1 VVGAAPVPYVD
12 DVPLSPASPVVP
24 VSGPSPSRR
33 RPVVFDILTAPVSP
47 RTWVAQIH
55 VVADFWV
62 GLAMFIYVVLAFS
75 LLAAVACTVVL
86 IPVVVWLALIGT
98 RVIGILER
106 YRLWLGLRVWIP
118 DPYPHFAGSF
128 WDRVRQ
134 RFLCDAAWKEL
145 GYAVVLFPLATVG
158 FTATLT
164 VWSVGLALTTL
175 PLTITLMPDRIAR
188 TPWFDVHPGPGLA
201 SATLAGVAALFIAP
215 WVSRGWAALD
225 VFVARN
231 LLGRGV
237 TADLEDRVD
246 VLETSRSWA
255 FEVAEAERRRIER
268 DLHDGAQQRL
278 VALALELGMAREKL
292 DSEPER
298 ARELIDKAHGDA
310 KAAIAELRDL
320 ARGIHPP
327 DLGETG
333 LPGAIPVLAGR
344 CRLPVG
350 VEVSVPRRPAPSI
363 EGIAYFVVSESL
375 TNITKHARATRAG
388 VRVTQQT
395 GWLVVEVADDGVG
408 GAGADGSGSGLR
420 GLADRV
426 AAVDGRFTVSSPV
439 GGPTIIRA
447 ELPCAS

>member
-1 VVGAAPVPYVD
+1 VL
-12 DVPLSPASPVVP
+12 DV
-24 VSGPSPSRR
+24 
-33 RPVVFDILTAPVSP
+33 LTAPVAA

-55 VVADFWV
+55 VFMDFWV
-62 GLAMFIYVVLAFS
+62 GVVVFS
-75 LLAAVACTVVL
+75 AVAVSFALLAATACTVVA
-86 IPVVVWLALIGT
+86 IPVVVWLMLIGA
-98 RVIGILER
+98 RVVGYCER
-106 YRLWLGLRVWIP
+106 WRLWLGLRVWIP
-118 DPYPHFAGSF
+118 DPYPPFTGTW
-128 WDRVRQ
+128 WDRVRR

-145 GYAVVLFPLATVG
+145 GYAIVLFPLATVG

-164 VWSVGLALTTL
+164 AWSASLALATMPLYLWGLPDGIARAGIVEIHPGIGLALATL
-175 PLTITLMPDRIAR
+175 T
-188 TPWFDVHPGPGLA
+188 GLA
-201 SATLAGVAALFIAP
+201 GLFIAP
-215 WVSRGWAALD
+215 WVCRGWAALD

-231 LLGRGV
+231 LLGRGF
-237 TADLEDRVD
+237 TAELEDRVD

-292 DSEPER
+292 EADPAGARRHIDR
-298 ARELIDKAHGDA
+298 AHADA

-333 LPGAIPVLAGR
+333 LPGAIPVLAAR
-344 CRLPVG
+344 SPVPVG
-350 VEVSVPRRPAPSI
+350 VEVSVPRRPVPSI

-375 TNITKHARATRAG
+375 ANVAKHARAARAG
-388 VRVTQQT
+388 VRVVEQ
-395 GWLVVEVADDGVG
+395 GPWLIIEVADDGVG
-408 GAGADGSGSGLR
+408 GAATDGPGSGLR
-420 GLADRV
+420 GLAERV
-426 AAVDGRFTVSSPV
+426 AAVDGRFTVSSPA

>member
-1 VVGAAPVPYVD
+1 V
-12 DVPLSPASPVVP
+12 
-24 VSGPSPSRR
+24 
-33 RPVVFDILTAPVSP
+33 LTAPVSP
-47 RTWVAQIH
+47 RTWAAQIH

-62 GLAMFIYVVLAFS
+62 GLVIFLYVVVAVS
-75 LLAAVACTVVL
+75 LVSAVLCTVVL
-86 IPVVVWLALIGT
+86 IPVALWLILLGT
-98 RVIGILER
+98 RVIGFLER
-106 YRLWLGLRVWIP
+106 RRLWIGLRVWVP
-118 DPYPHFAGSF
+118 DPYPPFTGTF
-128 WDRVRQ
+128 WERVRQ
-134 RFLCDAAWKEL
+134 RFLSDAAWKEL
-145 GYAVVLFPLATVG
+145 GYAIVIFPLACVG
-158 FTATLT
+158 FTVTLAM
-164 VWSVGLALTTL
+164 WSLSLALLTL
-175 PLTITLMPDRIAR
+175 PLTIGLMPDGMAR
-188 TPWFDVHPGPGLA
+188 TGPLDIHPGIGVALA
-201 SATLAGVAALFIAP
+201 ALAGLIILFVVP
-215 WVSRGWAALD
+215 WVARGWAALD

-246 VLETSRSWA
+246 ALETTRDWA
-255 FEVAEAERRRIER
+255 FEVADAERRRIER

-292 DSEPER
+292 DSDPAR

-344 CRLPVG
+344 CPLPVG
-350 VEVSVPRRPAPSI
+350 VEVSVPERPAPSI

-375 TNITKHARATRAG
+375 TNITKHARAGRAG
-388 VRVTQQT
+388 VRVTQQG
-395 GWLVVEVADDGVG
+395 GWLVIEVADDGVG
-408 GAGADGSGSGLR
+408 GAGVDGSGSGLR

-426 AAVDGRFTVSSPV
+426 AAVDGRFTVSSPE